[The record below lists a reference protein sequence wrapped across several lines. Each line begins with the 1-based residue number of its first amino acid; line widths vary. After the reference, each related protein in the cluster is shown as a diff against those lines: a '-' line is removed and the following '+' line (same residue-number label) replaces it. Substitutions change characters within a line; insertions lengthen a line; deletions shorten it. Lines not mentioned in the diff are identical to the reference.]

1 MRKGSG
7 TVLSDK
13 IKYLGVFCRQSAGC
27 SFFPADGG
35 GGASGDPT
43 NLESRLGEI
52 FHRDLSVAR
61 GLVSLATGAKE

>member
-7 TVLSDK
+7 TALIDE

-52 FHRDLSVAR
+52 FQRHLSAAGR
-61 GLVSLATGAKE
+61 LVSLAMAAKE